1 MMEWEHSFDEAS
13 RAPAIDSGRLL
24 WITLDRIF
32 YAGPLA
38 TSSVRTMGCW
48 NLYAAPRG
56 NISVRLANGPWQ
68 SSRLAIVAPYQPHQ
82 VNTHAQAIYSV
93 KLEAESIDASGP
105 PPELS
110 GGDAGQGSALLAHL
124 RACCDQLCDR
134 DAALDLRS
142 LDFDQLFFG
151 RAVPGRTLDRR
162 IESVLARIK
171 ADPCGSLSAE
181 ECAQSVHLSFS
192 RFLHL
197 FKQEVGV
204 PFRAFRTWKR
214 ARNLLHYINR
224 PASLATVA
232 LDTGYPDS
240 THFSHSIRHVYGARP
255 KEMFA
260 ASRML
265 PVYGHMAAPSAPTG
279 LSGR

>member
-1 MMEWEHSFDEAS
+1 MEREHAMDAAS
-13 RAPAIDSGRLL
+13 RATAIHSGRLL

-56 NISVRLANGPWQ
+56 EISVRLAQGPWQ

-82 VNTHAQAIYSV
+82 VDTHSQAIYSV
-93 KLEAESIDASGP
+93 KLEAESVDPASL
-105 PPELS
+105 PPELLL
-110 GGDAGQGSALLAHL
+110 GDAGHGPALLAHL
-124 RACCDQLCDR
+124 RACCDQLCGGGGD
-134 DAALDLRS
+134 LDLRS

-151 RAVPGRTLDRR
+151 RTVPGRALDRR
-162 IESVLARIK
+162 IASVLGRIK
-171 ADPCGSLSAE
+171 AHPCGSLSAE
-181 ECAQSVHLSFS
+181 ECAESVHLSFS

-214 ARNLLHYINR
+214 ARSLLHYINR
-224 PASLATVA
+224 EASLATVA

-255 KEMFA
+255 REMFA

-265 PVYGHMAAPSAPTG
+265 PVYGHMVSPAAPRG
-279 LSGR
+279 LADR

>member
-1 MMEWEHSFDEAS
+1 MMERPHACHEAS
-13 RAPAIDSGRLL
+13 HATQAHSGRLL
-24 WITLDRIF
+24 WITTDRIF

-48 NLYAAPRG
+48 NLYAAVRG
-56 NISVRLANGPWQ
+56 EIAVRLADGPWQ
-68 SSRLAIVAPYQPHQ
+68 STRLAVVAPYQPHQ
-82 VNTHAQAIYSV
+82 VNTHSQAVYSI
-93 KLEAESIDASGP
+93 KLEAESVDPRGL
-105 PPELS
+105 PPELLP
-110 GGDAGQGSALLAHL
+110 GGSSPALLSHL
-124 RACCDQLCDR
+124 RACCDRLCGEGADP
-134 DAALDLRS
+134 DLLS
-142 LDFDQLFFG
+142 LDFDSLFFG
-151 RAVPGRTLDRR
+151 QTLTRRALDSR

-171 ADPCGSLSAE
+171 AQPNGSLSAE

-214 ARNLLHYINR
+214 ARSLLHYINR
-224 PASLATVA
+224 EASLATVA

-240 THFSHSIRHVYGARP
+240 THFSHSIRHIYGARP

-265 PVYGHMAAPSAPTG
+265 PIYGQRVSPAAPAG
-279 LSGR
+279 LADR